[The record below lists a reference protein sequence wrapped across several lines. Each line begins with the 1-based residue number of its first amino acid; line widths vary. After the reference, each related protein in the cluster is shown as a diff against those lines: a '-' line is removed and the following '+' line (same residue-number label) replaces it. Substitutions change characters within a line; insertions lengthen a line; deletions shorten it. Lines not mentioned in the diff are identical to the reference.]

1 MSNKLRFELR
11 PLSIWIDTM
20 ARRPRKPR
28 GPRKPRQP
36 KERKLAGT
44 GAIVTNFRQASRSGL
59 KGATLHQTKRDP
71 DGWSAIDPN
80 RAHLNE
86 VWIGSGMHIL
96 NDVNAYLK
104 DVDVPNHKNTSGSP
118 FCTIILG
125 ASPEYFRPN
134 GEEPGDEDPA
144 LLEAWKAATKKWIRD
159 TFGDDVVSAIYN
171 GDETTPHVHLAICPT
186 YMKMPRKPD
195 GRRKNGE
202 TEDDYALR
210 VQEWKESKGM
220 KTLSWSSNAV
230 LGQYNSFGVLR
241 ESYAEAMKPLGLE
254 YSLASFEPDSFPDPK
269 QKKDH
274 LIELEELEAEEL
286 VALEEERELIVAER
300 EALRVSQEE
309 VLRASKDGH
318 EGVLRIAEK
327 LVADAK
333 EAATRIKATAK
344 AEALERTQQ
353 QTDEWESRLEV
364 LTQREKQVERDR
376 KRLKEQMSWISLA
389 VANIGQAFDAA
400 IAGTFTSPVG
410 RDAFPASAGADALF
424 TRRGDK
430 VDEGDGFEF
439 LATHYAD
446 GDPIPLPAK
455 LKSVIKK
462 AFADIREFAVNFW
475 DQQKEHR
482 TLQQKNRDLKTARD
496 IANERLTPLVQKLHA
511 ARKDLGDA
519 RREEKIAIEQNAK
532 LSAEADLYS
541 EALERLRPAYD
552 SLQDWLKQ
560 LKTIEPNEQDKSE
573 AEKWLSGGRPKGLIL
588 DHYPWR
594 LTSGLQDE
602 VYRKQLCAEV
612 STQGLECDLS
622 SPDIRD
628 RWDKIKALSDDEL
641 EALKAISHRLA
652 ASTSQPE
659 PSKKELLEALSLE
672 IAKARHA
679 KTNRMSALARQFLET
694 PPKLQDALERVFDGE
709 TPSADLPSM

>member
-1 MSNKLRFELR
+1 
-11 PLSIWIDTM
+11 M

-71 DGWSAIDPN
+71 DGWSAIDPD

-86 VWIGSGMHIL
+86 VWIGSSMHIL

-104 DVDVPNHKNTSGSP
+104 DVDVPTHKNTSGSP

-134 GEEPGDEDPA
+134 GEEPGDEDPER
-144 LLEAWKAATKKWIRD
+144 LEAWKAATKKWIRD
-159 TFGDDVVSAIYN
+159 TFGDDVVSAVYN
-171 GDETTPHVHLAICPT
+171 GDETTPHVHLAACPT

-195 GRRKNGE
+195 GRRKKGE
-202 TEDDYALR
+202 TEEDYELR
-210 VQEWKESKGM
+210 VQEWQESKGV

-241 ESYAEAMKPLGLE
+241 ESYAQAMKPLGLE

-274 LIELEELEAEEL
+274 LLELEELEAEKL
-286 VALEEERELIVAER
+286 AALEEERQLIAAER
-300 EALRVSQEE
+300 EALRVDQEE
-309 VLRASKDGH
+309 VLQASKDGH
-318 EGVLRIAEK
+318 EGALRIAKE
-327 LVADAK
+327 LIADAE
-333 EAATRIKATAK
+333 EAAARIKATAK
-344 AEALERTQQ
+344 AEAFERAQQ

-364 LTQREKQVERDR
+364 LTQREQQVERDR
-376 KRLKEQMSWISLA
+376 KRLKEQMSWFSLA
-389 VANIGQAFDAA
+389 VANICQAFEAA
-400 IAGTFTSPVG
+400 IAGTFTTPAK
-410 RDAFPASAGADALF
+410 REAFPASVGADALF
-424 TRRGDK
+424 ERRSDK
-430 VDEGDGFEF
+430 VDEGDGYEF

-446 GDPIPLPAK
+446 GDPIPLPAQ

-462 AFADIREFAVNFW
+462 AFAHIREFAVSFW
-475 DQQKEHR
+475 NQQNEHR
-482 TLQQKNRDLKTARD
+482 TLQQKNRDLKTARE
-496 IANERLTPLVQKLHA
+496 IADKRLTPLVQKLNA

-519 RREEKIAIEQNAK
+519 RREEKNAIEQNAM

-552 SLQDWLKQ
+552 SLQDWLNQ
-560 LKTIEPNEQDKSE
+560 LKTIEPNETDRSE
-573 AEKWLSGGRPKGLIL
+573 AKKWVNAWQPKGFIHDLF
-588 DHYPWR
+588 PR
-594 LTSGLQDE
+594 ELTSDLQDE
-602 VYRKQLCAEV
+602 EYRKQFCAEI
-612 STQGLECDLS
+612 SIQGLECDLS

-628 RWDKIKALSDDEL
+628 RWRKIDALSEGDL
-641 EALKAISHRLA
+641 ESLKAISRQLATTISLSKRSQAEQLA
-652 ASTSQPE
+652 A
-659 PSKKELLEALSLE
+659 LALE
-672 IAKARHA
+672 IAKSRHT
-679 KTNRMSALARQFLET
+679 KTKRMPFLARQFLET
-694 PPKLQDALERVFDGE
+694 PTELQEALERVFDGGRQS
-709 TPSADLPSM
+709 TDLPSM